1 MRKFLIPVFSL
12 VLLFIAIKG
21 ISQSSA
27 PHYKGKI
34 IDMHVHIGLNE
45 QEVKSLSAERTNSL
59 KDIQAFM
66 TATPITKAAIITM
79 AWKGDMVNTR
89 WRNDSIIA
97 LSKKYP
103 SLIPVC
109 SVHPMDGADAF
120 AEMERVHQQGVQVIK
135 LHPNTQRFDV
145 AAPEVAA
152 IAKKAGELHMTL
164 LFDSYSLLDNSEIGK
179 LIMLAATNPEAKF
192 IFAHTGLINF
202 PQLLAIEALKKYPWY
217 KGNIWMDLSAIA
229 PLLGDSPYRDQLV
242 WTIRKIGVDQFLFG
256 SDFPVFAPGEA
267 IKGIEAMGFT
277 KEEEQKIFY
286 SNAARLLQLQP

>member
-1 MRKFLIPVFSL
+1 MRKFLIPVFNL
-12 VLLFIAIKG
+12 ALLLIAIRG
-21 ISQSSA
+21 VSQSSA

-34 IDMHVHIGLNE
+34 IDMHVHIGLDE
-45 QEVKSLSAERTNSL
+45 QEVKSMSVERTNSL
-59 KDIQAFM
+59 KDIQTFM
-66 TATPITKAAIITM
+66 AAVPIAKATIITI
-79 AWKGDMVNTR
+79 AWKGDMANTR

-109 SVHPMDGADAF
+109 SVHPMDGDSAF

-164 LFDSYSLLDNSEIGK
+164 LLDSYSLLDNSEIGK
-179 LIMLAATNPEAKF
+179 LIMLAVTNPEAKF
-192 IFAHTGLINF
+192 IFAHMGVVNF
-202 PQLLAIEALKKYPWY
+202 PQLIAIEALKKYPWY
-217 KGNIWMDLSAIA
+217 KSNIWMDLSAIA

-256 SDFPVFAPGEA
+256 SDYPIFTPGEA

-277 KEEEQKIFY
+277 KEEQEKIFH
-286 SNAARLLQLQP
+286 SNAERLLQLQP

>member
-1 MRKFLIPVFSL
+1 MRKILIPVFNL
-12 VLLFIAIKG
+12 VLLLPAIKG
-21 ISQSSA
+21 ISQK
-27 PHYKGKI
+27 HYTGKI

-45 QEVKSLSAERTNSL
+45 QEVKSLSADRTNAL

-66 TATPITKAAIITM
+66 HTFPISNVAIITM
-79 AWKGDMVNTR
+79 ARKGDMENTR

-97 LSKKYP
+97 ISKKYP
-103 SLIPVC
+103 ALIPVC
-109 SVHPMDGADAF
+109 SVHPMDGEAAF
-120 AEMERVHQQGVQVIK
+120 TEMERVHQQGVQVIK

-145 AAPEVAA
+145 AVPEVAA
-152 IAKKAGELHMTL
+152 IAKKAGQLHMTL

-179 LIMLAATNPEAKF
+179 LIMLAVTNPEAKF

-202 PQLLAIEALKKYPWY
+202 PQLIAIEALKKYPWY

-256 SDFPVFAPGEA
+256 SDFPVFEPGEA
-267 IKGIEAMGFT
+267 IKGVQAMGFT
-277 KEEEQKIFY
+277 AEEEKKIFY

>member
-1 MRKFLIPVFSL
+1 
-12 VLLFIAIKG
+12 
-21 ISQSSA
+21 
-27 PHYKGKI
+27 
-34 IDMHVHIGLNE
+34 MHVHIGLNE
-45 QEVKSLSAERTNSL
+45 QEIKSMSAERTNSI

-66 TATPITKAAIITM
+66 AAVPIAKAAIITI
-79 AWKGDMVNTR
+79 AWKGDMANTR

-103 SLIPVC
+103 SLIPIC
-109 SVHPMDGADAF
+109 SVHPMDGEAAF
-120 AEMERVHQQGVQVIK
+120 TEMERVHQQGVQIIK

-179 LIMLAATNPEAKF
+179 LIMLAVTNPEAKF
-192 IFAHTGLINF
+192 IFAHMGVVNF
-202 PQLLAIEALKKYPWY
+202 PQLIAIEALKKYPWY
-217 KGNIWMDLSAIA
+217 KSNIWMDLSAIA

-242 WTIRKIGVDQFLFG
+242 WTIRKIGIDQFLFG
-256 SDFPVFAPGEA
+256 SDYPIFTPGEA

-277 KEEEQKIFY
+277 KEEQEKIFY